1 MIRAGN
7 RKRLLAV
14 MTILFLLVAAW
25 QWTPLREWLDT
36 RMLIAGFAVLR
47 ENPLAPL
54 LVIGAYLLGSL
65 IAVPLSLLVVATLLV
80 FGPVLGFCY
89 ALVGAEL
96 GAILTYGIGTL
107 LGQNTVRS
115 LAGSKLEKVS
125 RQLARQGLLAVAIVR
140 LLPIAPFTVVNVVA
154 GASHIRF
161 RDFALGSVLGLAPGI
176 LALALFSDRLAAV
189 VQEPSGGRL
198 AVLAA
203 VVAVLVL
210 AGIGAKRC
218 LLKV

>member
-1 MIRAGN
+1 MTWVGN
-7 RKRLLAV
+7 NRRLLAV
-14 MTILFLLVAAW
+14 TVLLLLLVAAW
-25 QWTPLREWLDT
+25 HWTPLRQWLDT
-36 RMLIAGFAVLR
+36 QTLIAGFTVLR
-47 ENPLAPL
+47 ENPLSPL
-54 LVIGAYLLGSL
+54 LVMGAYLLGSL
-65 IAVPLSLLVVATLLV
+65 IAIPLSLLVVATLLV

-96 GAILTYGIGTL
+96 GAILTYGIGSL
-107 LGQNTVRS
+107 LGQDTVRS
-115 LAGSKLEKVS
+115 LAGSKLESVS

-198 AVLAA
+198 AVLVA
-203 VVAVLVL
+203 VVAALVLV
-210 AGIGAKRC
+210 GIGVKRW

>member
-7 RKRLLAV
+7 SRRLIAV
-14 MTILFLLVAAW
+14 TVILLLLVAAW
-25 QWTPLREWLDT
+25 QWTPLGEWLDT
-36 RMLIAGFAVLR
+36 QTLIAGFTVLR
-47 ENPLAPL
+47 ENPLSPL
-54 LVIGAYLLGSL
+54 LVMGAYLLGSL
-65 IAVPLSLLVVATLLV
+65 IAIPLSLLVVATLLV

-96 GAILTYGIGTL
+96 GAILTYGIGSL
-107 LGQNTVRS
+107 LGQDTVRS
-115 LAGSKLEKVS
+115 LAGSKLERVS

-161 RDFALGSVLGLAPGI
+161 RDFALGSVVGLAPGI

-198 AVLAA
+198 AVLVA
-203 VVAVLVL
+203 VVAALVLV
-210 AGIGAKRC
+210 GIGVKRW